1 MLVGGVKRLLL
12 NLIGGYVVREL
23 YNEQK
28 EDLYKL
34 MLRGCTT
41 SDIKDYCIENNIP
54 YGMAKNFISEAHLH
68 IKDKVSVG

>member
-1 MLVGGVKRLLL
+1 ML
-12 NLIGGYVVREL
+12 VREL

-41 SDIKDYCIENNIP
+41 SDIKDYCIENNIS
-54 YGMAKNFISEAHLH
+54 YGMAKDFISEAHLH
-68 IKDKVSVG
+68 IKDEVSIV

>member
-1 MLVGGVKRLLL
+1 M
-12 NLIGGYVVREL
+12 REL

-41 SDIKDYCIENNIP
+41 SDIKDYCRENNIP
-54 YGMAKNFISEAHLH
+54 YEMAKNFISEAHLH
-68 IKDKVSVG
+68 IKDKVSIV

>member
-1 MLVGGVKRLLL
+1 M
-12 NLIGGYVVREL
+12 REL

-54 YGMAKNFISEAHLH
+54 YEMAKNFISEAHLY
-68 IKDKVSVG
+68 IKDDVSIG

>member
-1 MLVGGVKRLLL
+1 M
-12 NLIGGYVVREL
+12 REL

-54 YGMAKNFISEAHLH
+54 YEMAKNFTSEAHLH
-68 IKDKVSVG
+68 IKDKVSIV

>member
-1 MLVGGVKRLLL
+1 ML
-12 NLIGGYVVREL
+12 VREL

-54 YGMAKNFISEAHLH
+54 YEMAKNFISESHLH
-68 IKDKVSVG
+68 IKDKVSIV